1 MSSPPDQAA
10 PVLGLRERK
19 KLRTRAAIREH
30 ALRLFREQGY
40 AHTTVEQIAEAAEVS
55 PSTFFRYFP
64 TKEDVVM
71 ADDIDPV
78 MIAAFNAEPPDT
90 PPLRAL
96 RNAFKRVYAELEP
109 EQLEQERAR
118 TALITTVPELQ
129 GKLMQNLTSTVR
141 MLSEAVAAR
150 VGRPEDDL
158 AVRTLVGVVL
168 GVGLATMHVGDDERP
183 FDVLIEQI
191 DAGLALVEQG
201 LPL

>member
-40 AHTTVEQIAEAAEVS
+40 AETTVEQIAEAAEVS

-64 TKEDVVM
+64 AKEDVVM
-71 ADDIDPV
+71 VDDIDPV
-78 MIAAFNAEPPDT
+78 MIAAFNAEPPET

-118 TALITTVPELQ
+118 AALIASVPELQ
-129 GKLMQNLTSTVR
+129 GKMMQNLTSTVQ
-141 MLSEAVAAR
+141 MLATAVAQR
-150 VGRPEDDL
+150 VGRREDDL
-158 AVRTLVGVVL
+158 AVRTLTGVVI
-168 GVGLATMHVGDDERP
+168 GVGLATMHISGERP
-183 FDVLIEQI
+183 IEELLEEI
-191 DAGLALVEQG
+191 DAGLALVEEG

>member
-1 MSSPPDQAA
+1 
-10 PVLGLRERK
+10 
-19 KLRTRAAIREH
+19 
-30 ALRLFREQGY
+30 
-40 AHTTVEQIAEAAEVS
+40 
-55 PSTFFRYFP
+55 
-64 TKEDVVM
+64 M

>member
-1 MSSPPDQAA
+1 MSSPPEPAA

-30 ALRLFREQGY
+30 ALRLFGEQGY
-40 AHTTVEQIAEAAEVS
+40 AETTVEQIAEAAEVS

-71 ADDIDPV
+71 VDDLDPV
-78 MIAAFNAEPPDT
+78 MIAAFNAEPPET

-118 TALITTVPELQ
+118 AALITSVPELQ
-129 GKLMQNLTSTVR
+129 GRMMQNLTSTVR
-141 MLSEAVAAR
+141 MLATAVAQR

-158 AVRTLVGVVL
+158 AVRTLTGVVI
-168 GVGLATMHVGDDERP
+168 GVGLAMMHSAPDQPVED
-183 FDVLIEQI
+183 LIEQM
-191 DAGLALVEQG
+191 DAGLELVEQG
-201 LPL
+201 LQL